1 MPELPEVETIKNIL
15 ANYVLQKTIRG
26 VKVINRNTID
36 GDVSLFVNSLVGK
49 TIIDLQR
56 MGKFLVFHLN
66 DEIILLSHLRMEGKY
81 FYHQQAQENY
91 DKHAC
96 VIFNFDDGSVL
107 EYNDTRKFGIMKV
120 DKRADYLRNPPLS
133 KLGPE
138 PFSVGDIDALFAKM
152 KRKSIPIKMLLLDQS
167 FLSGLGNI
175 YVDEVLYLTKIHPET
190 PASMINIE
198 QLKAIIDSSV
208 DVLKMAIASGGSTI
222 RSYHPS
228 QGIDGGFQT
237 KLNAY
242 GRQHLP
248 CLRCSHEMRKIFV
261 GGRGTTF
268 CPNCQKNPALP
279 YVLGITGPIGSGKS
293 SATAFFKDHGY
304 LTISGDAIVSHLYQD
319 KNVQKEIIKLFG
331 EEVITSTLDINK
343 NLIIATIIA
352 DPNKKRRL
360 EKLLHPRVE
369 QAVLELIKKTNKDQR
384 IAVEM
389 PLLFESKIAD
399 YCDETL
405 YVDIKK
411 DVQKERL
418 ASRRL
423 PVEISL
429 ALNAGFD
436 AKHNKEK
443 ATYVV
448 DNSSTLDALHIK
460 LQKIIS

>member
-15 ANYVLQKTIRG
+15 ANHVLKKTISSL
-26 VKVINRNTID
+26 KIINRNTID
-36 GDVSLFVNSLVGK
+36 GDVSTFVNSLIGK
-49 TIIDLQR
+49 TIIDLKR
-56 MGKFLVFHLN
+56 IGKFLIFHLN
-66 DEIILLSHLRMEGKY
+66 DEMILISHLRMEGKY
-81 FYHQQAQENY
+81 FYYQQDQEQY

-96 VIFNFDDGSVL
+96 VIFYFDDGSVL

-120 DKRADYLRNPPLS
+120 DKSAEYLRHPPLS

-138 PFSVGDIDALFAKM
+138 PFNVGDTNALFAKM
-152 KRKSIPIKMLLLDQS
+152 KRKSIPIKVLLLDQS

-175 YVDEVLYLTKIHPET
+175 YVDEVLYLTRIHPET
-190 PASMINIE
+190 PAKMLSDE
-198 QLKAIIDSSV
+198 QLKSIVDTSV
-208 DVLKMAIASGGSTI
+208 DVLKMAIDSGGSTI

-242 GRQHLP
+242 GRQYLP
-248 CLRCSHEMRKIFV
+248 CQRCNHEMRKIFV
-261 GGRGTTF
+261 RGRGTTF
-268 CPNCQKNPALP
+268 CPNCQKNSSLP

-293 SATAFFKDHGY
+293 SATAFFKDRGY
-304 LTISGDAIVSHLYQD
+304 LTISGDTIVNQLYQNKD
-319 KNVQKEIIKLFG
+319 VQKEIIKLFG

-360 EKLLHPRVE
+360 ERLLHPRVE
-369 QAVLELIKKTNKDQR
+369 QAVLELIKKTNKDHR

-411 DVQKERL
+411 DIQKERL
-418 ASRRL
+418 AHRLL

-443 ATYVV
+443 ATYIV
-448 DNSSTLDALHIK
+448 DNSSTLDALYNK
-460 LQKIIS
+460 LQKIIG